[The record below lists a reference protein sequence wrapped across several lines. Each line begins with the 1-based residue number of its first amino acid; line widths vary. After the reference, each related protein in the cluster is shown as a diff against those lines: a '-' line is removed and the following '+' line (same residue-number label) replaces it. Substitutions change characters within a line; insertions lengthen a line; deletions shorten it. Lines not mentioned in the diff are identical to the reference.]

1 MTYASSMSNIVRY
14 EGDPKVLQT
23 GPSSLGGADR
33 LGRALGWLS
42 LGLGLTELLAP
53 RKVARTIGMRGGERL
68 VRAYG
73 AREIGAGILSLST
86 ERPVGLWSRVA
97 GDALDIATVAP
108 ALRRSNPRRHYAGFA
123 LAVLVGVALIDLVA
137 AQAVTTRHSRSSD
150 ARRSYRARSGFPR
163 GVEAARGAARDFGSA
178 ADDRAA
184 PVLAA
189 ISNQQPADT
198 SGIR

>member
-1 MTYASSMSNIVRY
+1 MTYASSISNIVRS

-53 RKVARTIGMRGGERL
+53 GKVTRTIGMQGGEKL

-73 AREIGAGILSLST
+73 AREIGAGILSLSA
-86 ERPVGLWSRVA
+86 ERQVGLWSRVA
-97 GDALDIATVAP
+97 GDAVDIATVMP
-108 ALRRSNPRRHYAGFA
+108 ALRRSNPRRHYASLA
-123 LAVLVGVALIDLVA
+123 LVVLVGVALIDLVA
-137 AQAVTTRHSRSSD
+137 AQAVTSRHSRSSD
-150 ARRSYRARSGFPR
+150 ARRSYRDRSGFPK
-163 GVEAARGAARDFGSA
+163 GVEAARGAAREFGAA
-178 ADDRAA
+178 ADGRVA
-184 PVLAA
+184 PVLDA

-198 SGIR
+198 TGIP